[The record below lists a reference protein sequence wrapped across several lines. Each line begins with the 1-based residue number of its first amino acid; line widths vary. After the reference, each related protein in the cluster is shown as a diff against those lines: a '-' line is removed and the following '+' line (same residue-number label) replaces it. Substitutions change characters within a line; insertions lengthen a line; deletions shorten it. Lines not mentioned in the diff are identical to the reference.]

1 MKYCFFLIN
10 KITFEPLTEN
20 GMNNFRQYDE
30 AIAKYHSSLNI
41 KKVPVASWNFHGDFL
56 VLIKNIFIDLNKLD
70 LLASQSKWIHN
81 NWDMKTRLREE
92 VVILTDTKLN
102 IVFASH
108 NMKKMNGY
116 VEEDVLGK
124 NPKIFQGK
132 STDLNISNEIR
143 TAISLQQPFEK
154 TVMNY
159 KQNGDVYVCLI
170 KAFPIF
176 NGKGQ
181 LSHYIA
187 FEKAA

>member
-1 MKYCFFLIN
+1 
-10 KITFEPLTEN
+10 
-20 GMNNFRQYDE
+20 MNNFTQYDE

-41 KKVPVASWNFHGDFL
+41 KKVPVASWNFHDDFL
-56 VLIKNIFIDLNKLD
+56 VLIKNIFVDLNKLD
-70 LLASQSKWIHN
+70 SFASQSKWIHN

-108 NMKKMNGY
+108 NMRKMNGY

-132 STDLNISNEIR
+132 ATDLGISNEIR

-159 KQNGDVYVCLI
+159 KKNGDVYLCLI
-170 KAFPIF
+170 KGFPIF
-176 NGKGQ
+176 NSKGQ